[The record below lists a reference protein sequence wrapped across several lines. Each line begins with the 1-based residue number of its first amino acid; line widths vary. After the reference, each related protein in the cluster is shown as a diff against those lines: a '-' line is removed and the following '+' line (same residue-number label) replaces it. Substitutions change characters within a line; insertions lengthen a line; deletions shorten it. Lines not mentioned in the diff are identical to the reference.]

1 MVCLIAILPASGFA
15 PSVFAAP
22 SLSVAQQEGIPAG
35 VARLQ
40 KMDAGENSAAYI
52 ALAQANLAE
61 AKSKRSADP
70 LTIAERQVDLA
81 DGLLAGEQLDGAA
94 DNIAAA
100 LPVLEASGVKSRNAY
115 LRVLLANGGV
125 LHAKGSYA
133 AAATDLRKAVEGLRT
148 SNAAQRDRL
157 LAEGLAA
164 LALAEVQ
171 MGKVD
176 LAMGKVD
183 EALALLKGLRPV
195 PGILPLVYSVKV
207 EVLNTGG
214 KTAEALEVARKGIAE
229 SEALLKPDDARIAN
243 LYANMATL
251 LVQQNRPTEALA
263 MARRAFEG
271 LEVARGGPTAT
282 SAMIRAIAS
291 TALIQGGKFDE
302 AEPFLAQA
310 LPIMDAKMG
319 AAHPQTLQVREIY
332 ARVLQRLGRGREAI
346 GIQQQLLKTR
356 DAALPRLHADRM
368 TGRVNLAVIAM
379 RIGEFKIATTAMD
392 EGLSLRREAVPAVHP
407 EFLAERALA
416 LHIRALDGQGGAAL
430 AKEAHG
436 VFDGLRQIMDLDL
449 DAPTPNGA
457 HAGMLYV
464 GESLFRS
471 GDMDGAFRAQQWT
484 ARTSVDDAVAL
495 TRINRAVAGEQASL
509 AVLAERKDLLV
520 QRAAILSSVDAQ
532 LREPDAQFDLAR
544 ANQRMEAVD
553 GKLAKAS
560 AILTSAGVP
569 FQRFREA
576 GVVEVRK
583 RIGRDDLFVMISRMT
598 DRYMITAISRKGEWQ
613 YLTKLNSREVD
624 VLVNKIRRSLAGAGD
639 LAAFDRASVDQLY
652 GELFSPEV
660 QAALDRSRHLL
671 VSSNGKPAA
680 LPFALMPDR
689 KGGSGFLIDRIPVTR
704 LPGAPQESVPTSQR
718 QTSTGKFVGLGDIAQ
733 GAPAAGTASPR
744 RGADAL
750 ARLPALPGAAGE
762 LTEIARAVGDK
773 SPVMLTG
780 ARATEANFRKVKLP
794 RGGVLAFATHG
805 LVSGE
810 IPGLREP
817 ALLLSEGPGDDG
829 LLTAS
834 EIARLDLP
842 ASWVILSACNTAA
855 GSGPDAPSLSGL
867 AQAFILAGAD
877 RIIATHWPVRDDVAS
892 AVTAGTLRY
901 SGKGAAPAEAL
912 RRSLGDWRKGAG
924 AKAHPSLWAAFE
936 LVRP

>member
-195 PGILPLVYSVKV
+195 PGILPQVYSVKV

-319 AAHPQTLQVREIY
+319 AAHPQTLQVRE
-332 ARVLQRLGRGREAI
+332 AR
-346 GIQQQLLKTR
+346 
-356 DAALPRLHADRM
+356 P
-368 TGRVNLAVIAM
+368 TGPSCGAV
-379 RIGEFKIATTAMD
+379 
-392 EGLSLRREAVPAVHP
+392 
-407 EFLAERALA
+407 
-416 LHIRALDGQGGAAL
+416 
-430 AKEAHG
+430 
-436 VFDGLRQIMDLDL
+436 
-449 DAPTPNGA
+449 
-457 HAGMLYV
+457 
-464 GESLFRS
+464 
-471 GDMDGAFRAQQWT
+471 
-484 ARTSVDDAVAL
+484 SV
-495 TRINRAVAGEQASL
+495 
-509 AVLAERKDLLV
+509 
-520 QRAAILSSVDAQ
+520 
-532 LREPDAQFDLAR
+532 
-544 ANQRMEAVD
+544 
-553 GKLAKAS
+553 
-560 AILTSAGVP
+560 
-569 FQRFREA
+569 
-576 GVVEVRK
+576 
-583 RIGRDDLFVMISRMT
+583 
-598 DRYMITAISRKGEWQ
+598 
-613 YLTKLNSREVD
+613 
-624 VLVNKIRRSLAGAGD
+624 
-639 LAAFDRASVDQLY
+639 
-652 GELFSPEV
+652 
-660 QAALDRSRHLL
+660 
-671 VSSNGKPAA
+671 
-680 LPFALMPDR
+680 
-689 KGGSGFLIDRIPVTR
+689 
-704 LPGAPQESVPTSQR
+704 
-718 QTSTGKFVGLGDIAQ
+718 
-733 GAPAAGTASPR
+733 
-744 RGADAL
+744 
-750 ARLPALPGAAGE
+750 PGAATMACHGDS
-762 LTEIARAVGDK
+762 AAV
-773 SPVMLTG
+773 
-780 ARATEANFRKVKLP
+780 
-794 RGGVLAFATHG
+794 
-805 LVSGE
+805 
-810 IPGLREP
+810 
-817 ALLLSEGPGDDG
+817 
-829 LLTAS
+829 
-834 EIARLDLP
+834 
-842 ASWVILSACNTAA
+842 
-855 GSGPDAPSLSGL
+855 
-867 AQAFILAGAD
+867 
-877 RIIATHWPVRDDVAS
+877 
-892 AVTAGTLRY
+892 
-901 SGKGAAPAEAL
+901 
-912 RRSLGDWRKGAG
+912 
-924 AKAHPSLWAAFE
+924 
-936 LVRP
+936 